1 MVAPTVVRRIAARL
15 RRKAKLCRRAAGVP
29 TQGGHNAD
37 SILLTLADDLEREAD
52 QLEGRATEAAER
64 AETGR

>member
-1 MVAPTVVRRIAARL
+1 MVAPTVARRIAASL

-52 QLEGRATEAAER
+52 QLEGRAIEAAER
-64 AETGR
+64 A